1 MHMAGKQRIDAPRE
15 IVWAALNDPDI
26 LRRCIPSC
34 QSFLRVGDTEMCA
47 VATATVGSVQT
58 SFTSRMTLSA
68 LNPPGACHIAGES
81 RGEPAGLATEGAE
94 VRLEPIGAASTLLED
109 AVDAAVGGK
118 LAQHGG
124 RLIDQSARNM
134 ASDFFARLND
144 KLSGPAT
151 SPATGPAT
159 GPATERPAVA
169 EPAAPVP
176 EGCSAAFWLAITLV
190 LITLVLYLMALI

>member
-34 QSFLRVGDTEMCA
+34 QSFLRVGDTEMRA

-68 LNPPGACHIAGES
+68 LDPPGACDIAGES

-109 AVDAAVGGK
+109 AVDAAVGAK

-134 ASDFFARLND
+134 ASDFSARLND
-144 KLSGPAT
+144 KLS
-151 SPATGPAT
+151 GPAT